1 MSVTRFPFR
10 AVLILA
16 SGAAMMASGQTPA
29 PPAAPGAP
37 AAPAGGVAGGALNI
51 QQATEALMNAALT
64 DFQEGKYQEALG
76 KIAEVEK
83 NLSGKPF
90 PQVLFVK
97 GASYFNLNDYPNAIT
112 ALEAYQASF
121 ADGEYIN
128 PVKMALGRSYINKG
142 EVDKGIEVLKAL
154 VASAPTMKA
163 EAGLFVAEALKKQGK
178 NDDAIAIL
186 TSVLT
191 EGTRS
196 AEGIQAAMMA
206 ADLYVAKGE
215 LDKAAELMDKV
226 KAFATGGD
234 NVAQM
239 NNIYLKLGD
248 QMLEKKSF
256 REALGAYQLV
266 RRKSEITRVQK
277 ELIAKIEESLKNPG
291 KGSIRGTK
299 EELEEKLKTNNSLLE
314 EIEKRSDYD
323 ASLYYRLGRCYF
335 EMARLWES
343 ILAFETIVKDYKEFP
358 QRDRCMFGM
367 IIANAQLKRVNAA
380 RKLCE
385 KYIQDF
391 PDGADLGTVSEMFGM
406 LAYENGQMDQAVDAF
421 NKAEGF
427 PKADKERLR
436 FLKGNV
442 LFEMQ
447 RFDDARTAFELLVNE
462 FPNSAYKDDA
472 LYRVALIYFYQNDSI
487 NTTKALKNYMKEN
500 PKGQYVIDARYRLA
514 FIKFQARET
523 DEAMSDL
530 EQIVKDA
537 PNDQNIGQV
546 HALLGDGYNQKQDYE
561 KALEN
566 FAFAVD
572 KAKSPDVL
580 SYAMDQATDLYAGM
594 GKWKELGDMW
604 AKYLKTHK
612 DDEEQELKA
621 VLWISRARVKE
632 NKMDEA
638 RKLLSDAIKP
648 KIPNPVNEQVEGL
661 IQQLVSLVAPKR
673 RSAPKP
679 AAPPAAEGA
688 PAATAATTPAP
699 AAPASAAVVTFE
711 EVEKQ
716 LENLLTPPE
725 AAMNGT
731 AQMRILFAKAWL
743 AKTMREPEKAEKLF
757 TIIIEV
763 AKAEDLSPMLLATVG
778 DNARRKG
785 DLDKATACYNRLNEF
800 FKDTEYADGAA
811 VGLAEISFEKN
822 EYDKALELFRK
833 AATEYAGSSRLL
845 DATRG
850 EAKALY
856 KLKKFDDARKIYENI
871 LNTKEWRG
879 EAHAEALFMQGEM
892 LTDENKPGEA
902 LSFYQRVIIA
912 HQKWKPILAKAYIQ
926 AAKGFIKLNRPAA
939 PDPDPAKA
947 RPNSDREAAKLT
959 LIEMTKRQDMQ
970 TLPELKE
977 AQQILG
983 TL

>member
-688 PAATAATTPAP
+688 PAATTPPP
-699 AAPASAAVVTFE
+699 AAPAAAAIVTFE

-926 AAKGFIKLNRPAA
+926 AAKAFIKLNRPAA

>member
-1 MSVTRFPFR
+1 
-10 AVLILA
+10 
-16 SGAAMMASGQTPA
+16 
-29 PPAAPGAP
+29 
-37 AAPAGGVAGGALNI
+37 
-51 QQATEALMNAALT
+51 
-64 DFQEGKYQEALG
+64 
-76 KIAEVEK
+76 
-83 NLSGKPF
+83 
-90 PQVLFVK
+90 
-97 GASYFNLNDYPNAIT
+97 
-112 ALEAYQASF
+112 
-121 ADGEYIN
+121 
-128 PVKMALGRSYINKG
+128 
-142 EVDKGIEVLKAL
+142 
-154 VASAPTMKA
+154 
-163 EAGLFVAEALKKQGK
+163 
-178 NDDAIAIL
+178 
-186 TSVLT
+186 
-191 EGTRS
+191 
-196 AEGIQAAMMA
+196 
-206 ADLYVAKGE
+206 
-215 LDKAAELMDKV
+215 
-226 KAFATGGD
+226 
-234 NVAQM
+234 
-239 NNIYLKLGD
+239 
-248 QMLEKKSF
+248 
-256 REALGAYQLV
+256 
-266 RRKSEITRVQK
+266 
-277 ELIAKIEESLKNPG
+277 
-291 KGSIRGTK
+291 
-299 EELEEKLKTNNSLLE
+299 
-314 EIEKRSDYD
+314 
-323 ASLYYRLGRCYF
+323 
-335 EMARLWES
+335 
-343 ILAFETIVKDYKEFP
+343 
-358 QRDRCMFGM
+358 
-367 IIANAQLKRVNAA
+367 
-380 RKLCE
+380 
-385 KYIQDF
+385 
-391 PDGADLGTVSEMFGM
+391 
-406 LAYENGQMDQAVDAF
+406 
-421 NKAEGF
+421 
-427 PKADKERLR
+427 
-436 FLKGNV
+436 
-442 LFEMQ
+442 
-447 RFDDARTAFELLVNE
+447 
-462 FPNSAYKDDA
+462 
-472 LYRVALIYFYQNDSI
+472 
-487 NTTKALKNYMKEN
+487 
-500 PKGQYVIDARYRLA
+500 
-514 FIKFQARET
+514 
-523 DEAMSDL
+523 
-530 EQIVKDA
+530 
-537 PNDQNIGQV
+537 
-546 HALLGDGYNQKQDYE
+546 
-561 KALEN
+561 
-566 FAFAVD
+566 
-572 KAKSPDVL
+572 
-580 SYAMDQATDLYAGM
+580 
-594 GKWKELGDMW
+594 MW

-926 AAKGFIKLNRPAA
+926 AAKAFIKLNRPAA